1 VIEVADLRKR
11 YRKATAVDGL
21 NFTVPAERITGFLGP
36 NGAGKTTTLRILL
49 GLVHPT
55 SGTAT
60 IEGRPYRDLEDPIG
74 TVGAVLEATNFHP
87 KRSGRNHLRMLA
99 TAAGVAD
106 ARVAEVLDRVELG
119 PVALRAV
126 GGYSLGMRQRLS
138 VAGALLGRPR
148 LLLLDEPANG
158 LDPEGIR
165 WLRDFLRSYTSSGG
179 TVFISSHVLGEVQQL
194 ADDVVIIHRGRLVA
208 HETIAGLTARS
219 RAAGGSRVRTPQ
231 LEELRAR
238 LAQAGIESTV
248 SDGNRLEVAASS
260 ERVGEVAAAGGIVLH
275 ELTSE
280 TATLEE
286 AFLELT
292 GGETVA

>member
-21 NFTVPAERITGFLGP
+21 SFTVPAERITGFLGP

-99 TAAGVAD
+99 TAAGVPD

-119 PVALRAV
+119 AVALRAV

-231 LEELRAR
+231 MEELRAL

-248 SDGNRLEVAASS
+248 SDANRLEVAASS